1 MDHRARLLAE
11 ETTALL
17 LSARKGEARA
27 ADLLF
32 ERLYDELRRL
42 SGAYLAAETRGATL
56 SATGLVHDAYLKLI
70 AGGDWEDRAHF
81 MAIASRA
88 MRQILI
94 DRARA
99 RSAAKRGGKARP
111 VSLDADLASDPL
123 PDVALDAPEQVLAV
137 DAALKRLSAR
147 DARLG
152 RLVELR
158 FFGGLDVAEVAEVL
172 DISERTAAR
181 QWARAKAHLLA
192 DLR

>member
-1 MDHRARLLAE
+1 MDHHARLLAE